1 MKKFAI
7 GFLLIFLNFNLN
19 FNQFSLNVLPD
30 FVGYYLLLKGMA
42 EMETE
47 NPRFAAPR
55 VFATGMVIYTAILW
69 IGNLLGVSGGL
80 LVMVLNLIALVVHF
94 YIAWV
99 LVCALRE
106 VEAAHQADLY
116 GAVLAKRWKILLGLN
131 VAAQLLRV
139 VAMAAPM
146 DVLGMAAAVLVLADI
161 IWAFLFILGWN
172 RAAGLWEELQTAPAG
187 TAAAESEAPA
197 GEPSEGDGA
206 DMAGEPA
213 AAPEEPAETEE

>member
-1 MKKFAI
+1 MKKFVF

-19 FNQFSLNVLPD
+19 FNRFSINVLPD
-30 FVGYYLLLKGMA
+30 FVGYYLLLQGMA

-47 NPRFAAPR
+47 NPRFAASRP
-55 VFATGMVIYTAILW
+55 FAKGMVIYTAILW
-69 IGNLLGVSGGL
+69 IGNLLGISGGPL
-80 LVMVLNLIALVVHF
+80 MMLLNLIALVVHF

-172 RAAGLWEELQTAPAG
+172 RAAGLWEELQAAPTG

-213 AAPEEPAETEE
+213 AASEEPAETEE

>member
-1 MKKFAI
+1 M
-7 GFLLIFLNFNLN
+7 
-19 FNQFSLNVLPD
+19 
-30 FVGYYLLLKGMA
+30 
-42 EMETE
+42 
-47 NPRFAAPR
+47 
-55 VFATGMVIYTAILW
+55 
-69 IGNLLGVSGGL
+69 
-80 LVMVLNLIALVVHF
+80 LNLIALVVHF

-131 VAAQLLRV
+131 VAAQLLRG

-172 RAAGLWEELQTAPAG
+172 RAAGLWEELQAAPAG

-197 GEPSEGDGA
+197 GEPSEADGA

-213 AAPEEPAETEE
+213 ATSEEPAETEE